1 MGKWILAFLIAAA
14 VLSGITSFYS
24 GESFADVIIIMA
36 VVLINAGLGVYQEGR
51 AEKAIEELQQ
61 MAASTSRVLR
71 DGNVVV
77 IKSEELVPGDV
88 VLLEAGR
95 CTPD

>member
-1 MGKWILAFLIAAA
+1 
-14 VLSGITSFYS
+14 
-24 GESFADVIIIMA
+24 MA

-88 VLLEAGR
+88 VLLEAGDAVPADAR
-95 CTPD
+95 LIE